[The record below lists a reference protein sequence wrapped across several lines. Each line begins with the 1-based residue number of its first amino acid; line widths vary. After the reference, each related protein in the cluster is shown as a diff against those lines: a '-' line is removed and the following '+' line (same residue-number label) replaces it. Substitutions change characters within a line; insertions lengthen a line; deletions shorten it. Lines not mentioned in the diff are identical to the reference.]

1 MQINLLSLK
10 IVEDKLSHL
19 PELETAVVGIFTT
32 ALFLCGICTK
42 YIQQGRISGSQPS
55 LLPTKLAL
63 LVETFHDHWRRTLTA
78 DTEKALRALISG
90 QDEGLK
96 QATNDFYK
104 AVKLGQDTIG
114 KLLLA
119 NSVDIKLVTSSTA
132 GELTGE
138 LI

>member
-1 MQINLLSLK
+1 MQINLLGLK

-19 PELETAVVGIFTT
+19 PELETAVVGIFTS

-42 YIQQGRISGSQPS
+42 YIQQGRISASQPS

-63 LVETFHDHWRRTLTA
+63 RVETSHDYSQKTLTA
-78 DTEKALRALISG
+78 NTEKALRALISG
-90 QDEGLK
+90 RDEALK
-96 QATNDFYK
+96 QATNDFHK

-119 NSVDIKLVTSSTA
+119 NSVDIKLATSSTT

-138 LI
+138 LT